1 MNMTRKGWVVAVL
14 AAAAMCWG
22 STLAAQDNDAPEGN
36 QTTLA
41 KALLG
46 ARVSLERGLAASAS
60 YGQAISAKFEIEDG
74 KLQLSVY
81 TMKDGKFF
89 EVVVDHNTGKV
100 VKAEPITEDEDYTA
114 AKSQSAA
121 MAKAKVSLRAA
132 VEQALRDNA
141 GYRAVGVT
149 PSLQDGR
156 VVADVSLAKG
166 DELKTVSVPLP

>member
-1 MNMTRKGWVVAVL
+1 MNMTRKAWFVPVL

-41 KALLG
+41 KAVMG
-46 ARVSLERGLAASAS
+46 ARVPLERGLAASTS
-60 YGQAISAKFEIEDG
+60 HGQAISAKFEIEDG

-132 VEQALRDNA
+132 VEKALRDNV
-141 GYRAVGVT
+141 GYHAVSVT
-149 PSLQDGR
+149 PSLKDGR
-156 VVADVSLAKG
+156 AVADVTLAKG
-166 DELKTVSVPLP
+166 EEGKTVSVPL